1 MSEKQKKDA
10 VLSAD
15 EIRKLT
21 DEAAAAIVKQS
32 RNETLAWVR
41 MGRIVDGYVRKLQP
55 NGIYTRPNPYQRLA
69 EDPRVPYRS
78 SQLRH
83 FRACA
88 EVWEELGGPKAPA
101 LPMTF
106 FTLVLN
112 SRIDSEGKRK
122 YLRKVE
128 KEGLTVRELK
138 AEIGRDLGKAEKSSG
153 EGSNDWKVVD
163 GLARKLNER
172 LSRLRGLMLSLPA
185 PPESIGRL
193 TVLRSTIDGYIAA
206 REGGTVRKGTVLQI
220 KEGGAGEAAKKTA

>member
-1 MSEKQKKDA
+1 MSEKQENDGR
-10 VLSAD
+10 LSPD

-21 DEAAAAIVKQS
+21 DEAVVAIVKQS
-32 RNETLAWVR
+32 RKETLAWLR
-41 MGRIVDGYVRKLQP
+41 MGRIVDGYVTKLQP

-88 EVWEELGGPKAPA
+88 ELWKELGGPKAPK

-112 SRIDSEGKRK
+112 SRIDSDGKKK

-138 AEIGRDLGKAEKSSG
+138 AEIDRDLGKTKKSSG
-153 EGSNDWKVVD
+153 KDSNDWKFVD
-163 GLARKLNER
+163 GLAGKLTER
-172 LSRLRGLMLSLPA
+172 ISRLRGLMLSLPA

-193 TVLRSTIDGYIAA
+193 RVLRSTIDGYIAA
-206 REGGTVRKGTVLQI
+206 SGERTVRKGTVLEI
-220 KEGGAGEAAKKTA
+220 KEGGAGKAERKTA